1 MTNKLVNLEA
11 EQSVIGGLM
20 LQAKAWWKVSEIVS
34 ANDFEG
40 QTHKS
45 YFEVIAEILENGR
58 QADFITVL
66 DALESKGLDAQQ
78 SYLAE
83 LAENTPSA
91 ASIAQH
97 ARIVSGMAKRRA
109 LCDYSVEVATMV
121 HETLEKPVAEV
132 IDAAQSIFAG
142 MNEAEQGQKTKI
154 ASEVMQKVINNIEE
168 RLEQGGGITGL
179 KTGFSDL
186 DSMINGLQK
195 GSLNVIAARPSMGK
209 TTLACN
215 MVENLSIKGDKR
227 VLFFSLEMT
236 ADSLMER
243 MLSSVQ
249 AIEHRSLMR
258 ADMSEADF
266 SKMTNF
272 VSKMKNSG
280 LLIDDSCLLNLNQIK
295 ARTNIENSKKPVDLI
310 VIDHLTE
317 MSVPA
322 GTKARHEGVADNV
335 RGLKAIAKTLN
346 IPVLL
351 LAQLNR
357 ETSHRGNCQPQL
369 TDLGS
374 SGAIEQVAD
383 TVMMLHN
390 EGYYQADKNYS
401 DITELLIRKN
411 RNGEQGQIGLAS
423 QLRYLRFLSASA
435 EDYSGYQE
443 ASQQNASK
451 GNGF

>member
-1 MTNKLVNLEA
+1 MTTSNLVNIEA

-20 LQAKAWWKVSEIVS
+20 LQAKAWWKVCEIVK
-34 ANDFEG
+34 ADDFES
-40 QTHKS
+40 QIHKQ
-45 YFEVIAEILENGR
+45 YFETIAEILTNGG
-58 QADFITVL
+58 QADFITVM
-66 DALESKGLDAQQ
+66 DALEAKGLDAQQ

-83 LAENTPSA
+83 LADNTPSA

-97 ARIVSGMAKRRA
+97 ARIVSSMAKRRA
-109 LCDYSVEVATMV
+109 LCDYSAEVATMV
-121 HETLEKPVAEV
+121 HESLDKPVEEV

-142 MNEAEQGQKTKI
+142 MNEAEQGRKTQK
-154 ASEVMQKVINNIEE
+154 ANEVMAEVIKNIEE

-215 MVENLSIKGDKR
+215 MVENLAIKDNKR
-227 VLFFSLEMT
+227 VMFFSLEMT
-236 ADSLMER
+236 AASLMER

-249 AIEHRSLMR
+249 AIEHRSLMK
-258 ADMSEADF
+258 ADMTQADF

-272 VSKMKNSG
+272 VSRMNSSR

-295 ARTNIENSKKPVDLI
+295 ARVNIEHRKEPIDLI
-310 VIDHLTE
+310 VVDHLTE
-317 MSVPA
+317 MSVPT

-335 RGLKAIAKTLN
+335 RGLKAIAKTLD

-390 EGYYQADKNYS
+390 EGYYEADKNYS
-401 DITELLIRKN
+401 DITELLVRKN
-411 RNGEQGQIGLAS
+411 RNGEQGVVGLAS

-435 EDYSGYQE
+435 DDYAGYKE
-443 ASQQNASK
+443 ASEKQSK
-451 GNGF
+451 NDF